1 MAVRR
6 ERNKEKTQE
15 AILRAAKRAFSAKG
29 FRGTSLHDIELGSKV
44 SKGLILHHF
53 GSKEKLYR
61 AVRESLNAEYYA
73 SFAALERPRGDPAIA
88 GAAIRAALR
97 HTRDNDAFRRIA
109 LWTYLEGRTSRRAER
124 VARGSESD
132 KRFVEALAA
141 VVREGQAAGFLR
153 EGVDARILP
162 FIIKGA
168 IDFWIQ
174 QAALVEQLGGD
185 EALGDEAFVDALTR
199 LIKA

>member
-1 MAVRR
+1 MGERR
-6 ERNKEKTQE
+6 ERNKEKTQA

-29 FRGTSLHDIELGSKV
+29 FRGTSIHDIELGSKV

-73 SFAALERPRGDPAIA
+73 SLAALERPRGDPAISKT
-88 GAAIRAALR
+88 AIRAALR
-97 HTRDNDAFRRIA
+97 HTKENDAFRRIA
-109 LWTYLEGRTSRRAER
+109 LWTYLEGRASRAAER
-124 VARGSESD
+124 GGRGSESD
-132 KRFVEALAA
+132 RRFVEALAA
-141 VVREGQAAGFLR
+141 AVREGQAAGYLR
-153 EGVDARILP
+153 KDLDARILP

-174 QAALVEQLGGD
+174 QASLVEQLSGD
-185 EALGDEAFVDALTR
+185 GALDDEAFVEALAR
-199 LIKA
+199 LVGS